1 VKANGFP
8 GGNPSAVCCTSRNLQ
23 IPEDRPQQLNPI
35 FLRGGRLP
43 EPGSNNEVVV
53 GEAFAA
59 AHAFNP
65 GDTIEATIHGARQQ
79 LRIVGLGLSPEYVYE
94 TPPGESVSDSRRF
107 GVFWM
112 NERGLAIALTL
123 NGAFNNVVAEV
134 ASGADRRAVMAEMD
148 RILRN
153 FERKPWQAFFT
164 ALGLAFATG
173 IPIVPGA
180 IRDGI
185 AYLSDFQWGLA
196 QGQDVTLGI
205 RTLAALFILREE
217 VLKPLLAGLC
227 WPKRGRPPKNVHP
240 LDIHYQTLQRQM
252 LSTLQYLKLA
262 A

>member
-1 VKANGFP
+1 
-8 GGNPSAVCCTSRNLQ
+8 
-23 IPEDRPQQLNPI
+23 
-35 FLRGGRLP
+35 
-43 EPGSNNEVVV
+43 
-53 GEAFAA
+53 
-59 AHAFNP
+59 
-65 GDTIEATIHGARQQ
+65 
-79 LRIVGLGLSPEYVYE
+79 
-94 TPPGESVSDSRRF
+94 
-107 GVFWM
+107 M
-112 NERGLAIALTL
+112 NERGLATALTL

-153 FERKPWQAFFT
+153 LERKPWQAFFT

-252 LSTLQYLKLA
+252 RFNTSNSPLEIPVLSTNMLVLIDRQQGRTDDCGLGGYR
-262 A
+262 